1 MRWPARQNAAR
12 LSVAIHPI
20 FKPSESPMTRL
31 CRAVFALLLAS
42 AGALAPDTAQSQA
55 YPTSAVTIVFGFPA
69 GSTGDIATRA
79 LANEMSAKLGQPF
92 IVENKPGA
100 ASSTAAAAAARAP
113 KDGYTLFVS
122 SIANVIN
129 AAVKSDLPF
138 DFAKDFEPIAL
149 ITSTPVV
156 LVTGTEVGAK
166 SVRELLQLAKGKS
179 EPLLFGS
186 SGVGSSTHLALELF
200 KTSGKVNITHVPYT
214 GSPGVVTD
222 LLANRIH
229 AYFAPASSV
238 MEHVRVGKLV
248 ALAVTDAKRS
258 VFLPTLPTVAE
269 DGIPGFEAAL
279 WFGLMAPAGTPRPI
293 VDALSRAANE
303 ALQSDKI
310 KEALHKQYIA
320 TLGGTPED
328 FRRVIAEE
336 TARWTAVVSATGLKR
351 P

>member
-1 MRWPARQNAAR
+1 M
-12 LSVAIHPI
+12 PI
-20 FKPSESPMTRL
+20 I
-31 CRAVFALLLAS
+31 CRAVIALLLAFI
-42 AGALAPDTAQSQA
+42 AALAPNPARAQD
-55 YPTSAVTIVFGFPA
+55 YPNSPVVIIFGFPA
-69 GSTGDIATRA
+69 GSTGDIAARA
-79 LANEMSAKLGQPF
+79 VANAMSEKLGQRF
-92 IVENKPGA
+92 VVENRPGA
-100 ASSTAAAAAARAP
+100 ASSTAAASAARAP

-138 DFAKDFEPIAL
+138 DFARDFEPIAL
-149 ITSTPVV
+149 LTSTPVV
-156 LVTGTEVGAK
+156 LVTGTDVKAR
-166 SVRELLQLAKGKS
+166 SVKELLLLAKDRP

-200 KTSGKVNITHVPYT
+200 KTAGKVEITHVPYT

-248 ALAVTDAKRS
+248 ALGVTDARRS
-258 VFLPTLPTVAE
+258 AFLPELPTIAE
-269 DGIPGFEAAL
+269 AGIPGFEAAL

-293 VDALSRAANE
+293 VDTLSRAANE
-303 ALQSDKI
+303 ALQSETVR
-310 KEALHKQYIA
+310 EAFRKQFI
-320 TLGGTPED
+320 TPLGGTPED
-328 FRRVIAEE
+328 FRRTIAEE
-336 TARWTAVVSATGLKR
+336 TERWTAVVAATGLKR

>member
-1 MRWPARQNAAR
+1 M
-12 LSVAIHPI
+12 PI
-20 FKPSESPMTRL
+20 I
-31 CRAVFALLLAS
+31 CRAVIALLLAFI
-42 AGALAPDTAQSQA
+42 AALAPNPARAQD
-55 YPTSAVTIVFGFPA
+55 YPNSPVVIIFGFPA
-69 GSTGDIATRA
+69 GSTGDIAARA
-79 LANEMSAKLGQPF
+79 VANAMSEKLGQRF
-92 IVENKPGA
+92 VVENRPGA
-100 ASSTAAAAAARAP
+100 ASSTAASSAARAP

-138 DFAKDFEPIAL
+138 DFARDFEPIAL
-149 ITSTPVV
+149 LTSTPVV
-156 LVTGTEVGAK
+156 LVTGTDVKAR
-166 SVRELLQLAKGKS
+166 SVKELLLLAKDRP

-200 KTSGKVNITHVPYT
+200 KTAGKVEITHVPYT

-248 ALAVTDAKRS
+248 ALGVTDARRS
-258 VFLPTLPTVAE
+258 AFLPELPTIAE
-269 DGIPGFEAAL
+269 AGIPGFEAAL

-293 VDALSRAANE
+293 VDTLSRAANE
-303 ALQSDKI
+303 ALQSETVR
-310 KEALHKQYIA
+310 EAFRKQFI
-320 TLGGTPED
+320 TPLGGTPED
-328 FRRVIAEE
+328 FRRTIAEE
-336 TARWTAVVSATGLKR
+336 TERWTAVVAATGLKR

>member
-1 MRWPARQNAAR
+1 M
-12 LSVAIHPI
+12 
-20 FKPSESPMTRL
+20 SPL
-31 CRAVFALLLAS
+31 CRAVIALLLTS
-42 AGALAPDTAQSQA
+42 AGALAPDPAHSQD
-55 YPTSAVTIVFGFPA
+55 YPKSPVVIVFGFPA
-69 GSTGDIATRA
+69 GSTGDIAARA
-79 LANEMSAKLGQPF
+79 VANEMSDKLGQRF
-92 IVENKPGA
+92 VVENRPGA
-100 ASSTAAAAAARAP
+100 ASSTAAATVARGP

-138 DFAKDFEPIAL
+138 DFAKDFEPITL
-149 ITSTPVV
+149 LTSTPVV
-156 LVTGTEVGAK
+156 LVTGTEVGAR
-166 SVRELLQLAKGKS
+166 SVKDLLQLAKDRP

-248 ALAVTDAKRS
+248 ALGVTDAKRS
-258 VFLPTLPTVAE
+258 AFLPELPTIAE
-269 DGIPGFEAAL
+269 AGIPGFEAAL
-279 WFGLMAPAGTPRPI
+279 WFGLMAPAGTPQPI
-293 VDALSRAANE
+293 VDTISRAANE
-303 ALQSDKI
+303 ALQSEQI
-310 KEALHKQYIA
+310 REALQKQYIA

-328 FRRVIAEE
+328 FRRTIAEE
-336 TARWTAVVSATGLKR
+336 TARWRAVVAATGLKR

>member
-1 MRWPARQNAAR
+1 M
-12 LSVAIHPI
+12 
-20 FKPSESPMTRL
+20 SPL
-31 CRAVFALLLAS
+31 CRAVIALLLTS
-42 AGALAPDTAQSQA
+42 AGALAPDPAQSQD
-55 YPTSAVTIVFGFPA
+55 YPKSPVVIVFGFPA
-69 GSTGDIATRA
+69 GSTGDIAARA
-79 LANEMSAKLGQPF
+79 VANEMSDKLGQRF
-92 IVENKPGA
+92 VVENRPGA
-100 ASSTAAAAAARAP
+100 ASSTAAATVARGP

-129 AAVKSDLPF
+129 AAVKSDLSF
-138 DFAKDFEPIAL
+138 DFAKDFEPITL
-149 ITSTPVV
+149 LTSTPVV
-156 LVTGTEVGAK
+156 LVTGTEVGAR
-166 SVRELLQLAKGKS
+166 SVKDLLQLAKDRP

-248 ALAVTDAKRS
+248 ALGVTDAKRS
-258 VFLPTLPTVAE
+258 AFLPELPTIAE
-269 DGIPGFEAAL
+269 AGIPGFEAAL
-279 WFGLMAPAGTPRPI
+279 WFGLMAPAGTPQPI
-293 VDALSRAANE
+293 VDTISRAANE
-303 ALQSDKI
+303 ALQSEQI
-310 KEALHKQYIA
+310 REALQKQYIA

-328 FRRVIAEE
+328 FRRTIAEE
-336 TARWTAVVSATGLKR
+336 TARWRAVVAATGLKR

>member
-1 MRWPARQNAAR
+1 M
-12 LSVAIHPI
+12 
-20 FKPSESPMTRL
+20 SPL
-31 CRAVFALLLAS
+31 CRAVIALLLTS
-42 AGALAPDTAQSQA
+42 AGALAPDPAQSQD
-55 YPTSAVTIVFGFPA
+55 YPKSPVVIVFGFPA
-69 GSTGDIATRA
+69 GSTGDIAARA
-79 LANEMSAKLGQPF
+79 VANEMSDKLGQRF
-92 IVENKPGA
+92 VVENRPGA
-100 ASSTAAAAAARAP
+100 ASSTAAATVARGS

-138 DFAKDFEPIAL
+138 DFAKDFEPITL
-149 ITSTPVV
+149 LTSTPVV
-156 LVTGTEVGAK
+156 LVTGTEVGAR
-166 SVRELLQLAKGKS
+166 SVKDLLQLAKDRP

-248 ALAVTDAKRS
+248 ALGVTDAKRS
-258 VFLPTLPTVAE
+258 AFLPELPTIAE
-269 DGIPGFEAAL
+269 AGIPGFEAAL
-279 WFGLMAPAGTPRPI
+279 WFGLMAPAGTPQPI
-293 VDALSRAANE
+293 VDTISRAANE
-303 ALQSDKI
+303 ALQSEQI
-310 KEALHKQYIA
+310 REALQKQYIA

-328 FRRVIAEE
+328 FRRTIAEE
-336 TARWTAVVSATGLKR
+336 TARWRAVVAATGLKR

>member
-1 MRWPARQNAAR
+1 MP
-12 LSVAIHPI
+12 L
-20 FKPSESPMTRL
+20 L
-31 CRAVFALLLAS
+31 CRAVIALLLVS
-42 AGALAPDTAQSQA
+42 GGALAPAPAQSQD
-55 YPTSAVTIVFGFPA
+55 YPKSPVTIIFGFPA
-69 GSTGDIATRA
+69 GSTGDIAARA
-79 LANEMSAKLGQPF
+79 VANEMSDKLGQRF
-92 IVENKPGA
+92 VVENRPGA
-100 ASSTAAAAAARAP
+100 ASSTAAAAVARAP
-113 KDGYTLFVS
+113 KDGYTLFVG

-138 DFAKDFEPIAL
+138 DFARDFEPITL
-149 ITSTPVV
+149 LTSTPVV
-156 LVTGTEVGAK
+156 LVTGTEVGARTVK
-166 SVRELLQLAKGKS
+166 DLLRMAKDMP

-258 VFLPTLPTVAE
+258 AFLPELPTIAE
-269 DGIPGFEAAL
+269 AGMPGFEAAL
-279 WFGLMAPAGTPRPI
+279 WFGLMAPAGTPQPI
-293 VDALSRAANE
+293 VDTLSRAANE
-303 ALQSDKI
+303 ALQSQKVR
-310 KEALHKQYIA
+310 EAFQKQYIA
-320 TLGGTPED
+320 TLGGAPAD
-328 FRRVIAEE
+328 FRRTITEE
-336 TARWTAVVSATGLKR
+336 TARWTAVVAAMGLKR

>member
-1 MRWPARQNAAR
+1 M
-12 LSVAIHPI
+12 
-20 FKPSESPMTRL
+20 SPL
-31 CRAVFALLLAS
+31 CRAVIALLLTS
-42 AGALAPDTAQSQA
+42 AGALAPDPAQSQH
-55 YPTSAVTIVFGFPA
+55 YPKSPVVIVFGFPA
-69 GSTGDIATRA
+69 GSTGDIAARA
-79 LANEMSAKLGQPF
+79 VANEMSDKLGQRF
-92 IVENKPGA
+92 VVENRPGA
-100 ASSTAAAAAARAP
+100 ASSTAAATVARGP

-138 DFAKDFEPIAL
+138 DFAKDFEPITL
-149 ITSTPVV
+149 LTSTPVV
-156 LVTGTEVGAK
+156 LVTGTEVGAR
-166 SVRELLQLAKGKS
+166 SVKDLLQLAKDRP

-248 ALAVTDAKRS
+248 ALGVTDAKRS
-258 VFLPTLPTVAE
+258 AFLPELPTIAE
-269 DGIPGFEAAL
+269 AGIPGFEAAL
-279 WFGLMAPAGTPRPI
+279 WFGLMAPAGTPQPI
-293 VDALSRAANE
+293 VDTISRAANE
-303 ALQSDKI
+303 ALQSEQI
-310 KEALHKQYIA
+310 REALQKQYIA

-328 FRRVIAEE
+328 FRRTIAEE
-336 TARWTAVVSATGLKR
+336 TARWRAVVAATGLKR